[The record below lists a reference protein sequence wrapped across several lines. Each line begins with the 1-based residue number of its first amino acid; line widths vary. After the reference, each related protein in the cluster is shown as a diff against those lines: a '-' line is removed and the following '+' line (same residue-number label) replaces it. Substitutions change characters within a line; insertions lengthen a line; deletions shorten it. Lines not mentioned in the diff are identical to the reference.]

1 MLRVD
6 ARIARPGLDLDVRLD
21 VGPGE
26 IVVVAGPSGAG
37 KTTIV
42 RAIAGLLR
50 PRWGTVACADEVW
63 FAAPTPTPGEPA
75 PRRVD
80 RRPRDRRIGL
90 VVQEGALLPH
100 LSAWRNVAFAI
111 DDRPRGARRERAFEL
126 LDALGVASRA
136 DARPAALSGGERQR
150 VALARALARRPTAL
164 LLDEPF
170 SALDR
175 ATRRIAIGAV
185 VATAAEQRIPTLVVS
200 HDDEDAARLGART
213 LILRDGRLRSTAA
226 VDQQAAAGPTAAI

>member
-6 ARIARPGLDLDVRLD
+6 ARIARPGLELDVRLEIE
-21 VGPGE
+21 PGE
-26 IVVVAGPSGAG
+26 IVVVAGPSGTG

-50 PRWGTVACADEVW
+50 PRSGTVSCGEETW
-63 FAAPTPTPGEPA
+63 FAFPTPHPTEARERDRSTRPLGASEG
-75 PRRVD
+75 RRVD

-111 DDRPRGARRERAFEL
+111 DDRPRGARRERALEL
-126 LDALGVASRA
+126 LDRLGVAARA
-136 DARPAALSGGERQR
+136 DARPVALSGGERQR

-170 SALDR
+170 SALD
-175 ATRRIAIGAV
+175 ASSRRVAIDEV
-185 VATAAEQRIPTLVVS
+185 VAAAGDLRIPALVVS
-200 HDDEDAARLGART
+200 HDDGDAARLGART
-213 LILRDGRLRSTAA
+213 MRLEGGRLAS
-226 VDQQAAAGPTAAI
+226 